1 MKKIINGRKYDTDTA
16 TLIGEW
22 SDGYPRDFRYQ
33 CETLYRKRTGEFFLH
48 GEGGAMS
55 KYAVS
60 HGDNSWSGGEEII
73 PLSYDRA
80 REWAEKHLDADDYEA
95 AFGEVSEDGDESVM
109 LSVRVPASV
118 KATLDR
124 LASQSGRSK
133 AEIVADAIVAYASK

>member
-1 MKKIINGRKYDTDTA
+1 MKKIIGGRKYDTDTA
-16 TLIGEW
+16 ALIGEW
-22 SDGYPRDFRYQ
+22 SDGYPRDFRYE
-33 CETLYRKRTGEFFLH
+33 CETLYRKRTGEYFLH

-60 HGDNSWSGGEEII
+60 HGDNSWGGGEEII

-95 AFGEVSEDGDESVM
+95 AFGEVSEGDEDVM

-118 KATLDR
+118 KATVGR
-124 LASQSGRSK
+124 LAAQSGRTM
-133 AEIVADAIVAYASK
+133 ADIVADAIVAYASR